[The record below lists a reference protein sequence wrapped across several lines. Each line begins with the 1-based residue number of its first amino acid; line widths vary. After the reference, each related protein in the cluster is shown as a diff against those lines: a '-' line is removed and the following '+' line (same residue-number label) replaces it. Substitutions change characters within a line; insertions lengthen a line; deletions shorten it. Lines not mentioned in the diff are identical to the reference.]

1 MTEEHRVFLKKAER
15 RQKAVVCVQVG
26 ALVLLV
32 ALWEIL
38 ARLNVIDPFIM
49 SSPSRVVK
57 SVVSL
62 SQSGLWRHVLIT
74 LFETMTGFL
83 IANVVGVISAFLM
96 WYFAFFKDVAEP
108 YLVVLNSLPKIALG
122 PILIVWCGIGYKP
135 IIAMTVL
142 ICVIITN
149 ITALA
154 AFCETDGDK
163 IYLLQAMNAKK
174 LTIFFKLVLPSSL
187 PSLIS
192 MLKINVG
199 LSFVGSIMGE
209 YLVSREG
216 LGYLIVYGGQVF
228 KLDLVMA
235 ATVILLFLAGVVYY
249 LVSLLERLVI
259 RYR

>member
-1 MTEEHRVFLKKAER
+1 MSEEHKKFLKKAER
-15 RQKAVVCVQVG
+15 RQKAVIFVQVG

-74 LFETMTGFL
+74 LFETMTGFF
-83 IANVVGVISAFLM
+83 IANVAGVISAFLM

-187 PSLIS
+187 PALIS

-249 LVSLLERLVI
+249 LVSLLEKLVI

>member
-1 MTEEHRVFLKKAER
+1 MTEEHKKYLRKINAR
-15 RQKAVVCVQVG
+15 KRAVIITQIG
-26 ALVLLV
+26 VLILFISF
-32 ALWEIL
+32 WEL
-38 ARLNVIDPFIM
+38 LSRLYIIDPFIM

-57 SVVSL
+57 SIISL
-62 SQSGLWRHVLIT
+62 SKNGLFRHIGIT
-74 LFETMTGFL
+74 VFETMTGFA
-83 IANVVGVISAFLM
+83 IANVIGFISGFLM
-96 WYFAFFKDVAEP
+96 WYFSFLKEVAEP

-142 ICVIITN
+142 ICVVITN
-149 ITALA
+149 ITVLS

-163 IYLLQAMNAKK
+163 IYLFRAMKAKK

-187 PSLIS
+187 PSIMS

-209 YLVSREG
+209 YLVSKEG

-228 KLDLVMA
+228 KLDLVMS
-235 ATVILLFLAGVVYY
+235 ATVILLLLAGVIYY
-249 LVSLLERLVI
+249 LVSLLEKLVI

>member
-1 MTEEHRVFLKKAER
+1 MTKEHLEYLKREKR
-15 RQKAVVCVQVG
+15 RKIAVKITQAG
-26 ALVLLV
+26 ALVLLI

-38 ARLNVIDPFIM
+38 ARNNIIDPFIM

-57 SVVSL
+57 SIVSL
-62 SQSGLWRHVLIT
+62 SKTGLWRHVYVT
-74 LFETMTGFL
+74 LFETITGFL
-83 IANVVGVISAFLM
+83 IADVVGLLAGFLM
-96 WYFAFFKDVAEP
+96 WYFDFFKEVAEP

-149 ITALA
+149 ISVLS
-154 AFCETDGDK
+154 AFAETDGDK
-163 IYLLQAMNAKK
+163 IYLLRAMKARKI
-174 LTIFFKLVLPSSL
+174 TIFFKLVFPSSL
-187 PSLIS
+187 PAIIS

-199 LSFVGSIMGE
+199 LAFVGSIMGE

-235 ATVILLFLAGVVYY
+235 ATVILLFLAGIIYY
-249 LVSLLERLVI
+249 LVSLLEKLVI

>member
-1 MTEEHRVFLKKAER
+1 MTEEHKRYLKKISR
-15 RQKAVVCVQVG
+15 RKRAVIITQIG
-26 ALVLLV
+26 TLVLFIL
-32 ALWEIL
+32 LWELLSRFYI
-38 ARLNVIDPFIM
+38 IDPFIM
-49 SSPSRVVK
+49 SSPSRVIK
-57 SVVSL
+57 SIADL
-62 SQSGLWRHVLIT
+62 IENGLLRHIGIT

-83 IANVVGVISAFLM
+83 IANIIGFISGFLM

-149 ITALA
+149 ITVLS

-163 IYLLQAMNAKK
+163 IYLLRAMNAKK
-174 LTIFFKLVLPSSL
+174 ITIFFKLVLPSSL
-187 PSLIS
+187 PSIIS

-235 ATVILLFLAGVVYY
+235 ATVILLVLAGVIYY
-249 LVSLLERLVI
+249 LVSLLEKLVI
-259 RYR
+259 KYR